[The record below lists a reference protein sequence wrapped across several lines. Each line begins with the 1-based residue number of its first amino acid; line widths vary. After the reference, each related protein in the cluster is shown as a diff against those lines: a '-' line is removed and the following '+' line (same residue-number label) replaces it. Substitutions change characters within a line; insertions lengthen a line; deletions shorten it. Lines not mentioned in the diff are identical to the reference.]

1 MILLWLG
8 YSNFCMFCVTLFP
21 HSKYRPSLITVLLCI
36 ILHIHNSYLAQ
47 SLALQWTK
55 HLLIMSGL
63 WAFFL
68 YALIYNLY
76 WWTWKCVPQS
86 EIPSSKW
93 YFDNLYWWTWKCVPQ
108 SEIPS
113 SKWYFDSFHIHKSP
127 LQPCK
132 DMIYIVGELSWAPW
146 VYGHTCYREG
156 TYVILSKLWRAYK
169 IHNKI
174 VMC

>member
-1 MILLWLG
+1 
-8 YSNFCMFCVTLFP
+8 MFCLTLFP

-93 YFDNLYWWTWKCVPQ
+93 YFD
-108 SEIPS
+108 
-113 SKWYFDSFHIHKSP
+113 SFHIHKSP

-156 TYVILSKLWRAYK
+156 TYVILARLWRAYK

-174 VMC
+174 VMCKIITWLCRFWREITSVLP